1 MNSPIQ
7 QFKPGQELAQAEVA
21 NVPAVAMGFGSAQGF
36 ELMQRGAKL
45 LATSTLVPKEY
56 QSNISNCVI
65 ALNMANRLG
74 ADPLM
79 VMQNLYLVHGHPGW
93 SAKFLIATFNQCG
106 RFTSVRYEKKGVEG
120 AMDFGVRAWS
130 TELSTGERIE
140 GPWIT
145 WKLVNDE
152 GWNKKSGSKWLT
164 IPDKM
169 FMYRAAA
176 WMIDTH
182 APELSMGISTGD
194 ELYDRFD
201 EAKDIGGGVSTGA
214 AAVREKLAQLG
225 SDAKGAVPEKEIVD
239 TKTGEVISAEKPAT
253 EDSKATIKYA
263 DVANA
268 LQTANNMDELAEAA
282 DLIRSIDNKAH
293 KHQLNSLY
301 AQREAALTGEEQL

>member
-7 QFKPGQELAQAEVA
+7 QFKNGQDVAQTDIAQM
-21 NVPAVAMGFGSAQGF
+21 PAIAMGFGSAQGF

-45 LATSTLVPKEY
+45 LASSSLVPKEY
-56 QSNISNCVI
+56 QNNISNCVI

-79 VMQNLYLVHGHPGW
+79 VMQNLYLVHGRPGW

-106 RFTSVRYEKKGVEG
+106 RFTSVRYEKKGIEG

-145 WKLVNDE
+145 WKLVNNE

-182 APELSMGISTGD
+182 APELSMGISTTD
-194 ELYDRFD
+194 EIHDRFD
-201 EAKDIGGGVSTGA
+201 EAKDIGGGTSAGA
-214 AAVREKLAQLG
+214 AAMRDKIEKLGIANPVIESNG
-225 SDAKGAVPEKEIVD
+225 ETID
-239 TKTGEVISAEKPAT
+239 TKTGEVLKSEAIVSAE
-253 EDSKATIKYA
+253 A
-263 DVANA
+263 DQKRVAKFSEVSA
-268 LQTANNMDELAEAA
+268 SLQSAKNLDELNEAY
-282 DLIRSIDNKAH
+282 DLAREVKNPVH
-293 KHQLNSLY
+293 REQLDALY
-301 AQREAALTGEEQL
+301 QQRETELK